1 MISTYIQQHKVPFE
15 TKMFEL
21 IESQNIPASLKES
34 MLYSLKVGGK
44 RLRPLLLFSVLDA
57 FHQSP
62 NIGYQ
67 VAAALEMIHTYS
79 LIHDDLPAMDND
91 DLRRGKPTNHIVF
104 GEATAILA
112 GDSLLTHAFKIIA
125 DDEGLTPL
133 QRLNLINE
141 LSIAAGPMGMVAGQV
156 LDMQAETTPVSLE
169 GLKNIH
175 VNKTGRL
182 IEFAIVSGAIMAQA
196 DEKVID
202 DLRLFA
208 YHLGLAFQIKDDILD
223 VEGDT
228 NLIGK
233 KVGSD
238 LVNGKSTYVS
248 LTSLESA
255 KEMLDYEIKSAKS
268 ILKKLELSTEGL
280 EAITDYIKDRQ
291 V

>member
-44 RLRPLLLFSVLDA
+44 RLRPLLLFSVLDT

-62 NIGYQ
+62 KIGYQ

-91 DLRRGKPTNHIVF
+91 ELRRGKPTNHIVF